1 MTQSVIGALRV
12 NLGLDSAQFSK
23 GLKQAQSSLM
33 NAGRA
38 MRNAGAVMSVAV
50 TAPLVIAGRDM
61 VRLAGEQEAAMTL
74 VEQGV
79 KTTGEAAGLTAK
91 ELAGMAS
98 GLQEISKFGD
108 EAILQDVTAQLL
120 TFTNIAGEEFGRAQQ
135 AILDVATVMDKDLKS
150 VALQVGKALN
160 DPVKGISALN
170 ESGIQFTEDQ
180 KETIKTLVEMGDV
193 AAAQGII
200 LDELANQFGG
210 QAAAAAGT
218 FDGKVQSL
226 SNAWGDLKEEFGAVL
241 IDILPPLIDAIR
253 SVITWFQDL
262 DPATKEMA
270 VKMGLLAAAI
280 GPVLTTLGF
289 FILGIGALGAL
300 AAPGAAVIAGIAALT
315 ALFVAFGPEIIA
327 AKDAVIQFGRDALE
341 YIKGL
346 PEQIVDAFKEL
357 PAQMVQVGREIL
369 DGLKQGLIEKYT
381 EVKESITGFAGGIVD
396 GVKAKLGIESPS
408 KVFREI
414 GTNIMLGLGDGLAS
428 TGAQVGSVMGS
439 IADSLSDDISG
450 LFKSVLIQG
459 ADFKDALANLLGN
472 VGSRLLDSAVSGLFS
487 SIPGFA
493 MGTSHAPGGL
503 AWVGE
508 RGPELVG
515 LPRGAQVIPNYDLG
529 SMAGGMSVVRVELG
543 EGLEGRILQKAGNQ
557 AVQLVGAGMAAQDR
571 KTAQNFETYSA
582 RRG

>member
-23 GLKQAQSSLM
+23 GLKQARSSLQ

-38 MRNAGAVMSVAV
+38 MRNAGAVMSLAV

-61 VRLAGEQEAAMTL
+61 VRLAAEQEAAMTL

-79 KTTGEAAGLTAK
+79 KTTGEAAGLTAR
-91 ELAGMAS
+91 ELAEMAS

-180 KETIKTLVEMGDV
+180 KKTIKTLVEMGDV
-193 AAAQGII
+193 AAAQGLI

-241 IDILPPLIDAIR
+241 IEILPPLIEALRSAIKW
-253 SVITWFQDL
+253 VQEL

-280 GPVLTTLGF
+280 GPVLTALGLLV
-289 FILGIGALGAL
+289 IGIGAIGA
-300 AAPGAAVIAGIAALT
+300 PVAAVVAGIAGLT
-315 ALFVAFGPEIIA
+315 AAIVAFGPEIIA

-493 MGTSHAPGGL
+493 SGTSYAPGGM